1 MAFRAEENY
10 FRQFGLNKT
19 LLPQMEVFQRC
30 SAAQVFIIRDFLGEM
45 SAADPMFSG
54 FNVLSRHSWDS
65 GAVTVD

>member
-1 MAFRAEENY
+1 
-10 FRQFGLNKT
+10 
-19 LLPQMEVFQRC
+19 MEVFQRC